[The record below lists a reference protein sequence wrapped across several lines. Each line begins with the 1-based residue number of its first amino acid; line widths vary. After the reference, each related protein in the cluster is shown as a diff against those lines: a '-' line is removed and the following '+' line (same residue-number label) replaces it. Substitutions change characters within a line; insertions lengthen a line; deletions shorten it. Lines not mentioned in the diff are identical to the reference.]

1 MSAFK
6 ARAILLLSGPGN
18 HEELE
23 KAKAIVQSAL
33 SPFSL
38 AIDEIQSINIAGRL
52 ILAILISCDDA
63 HLPAIEKDVREH
75 CASLHLDV
83 AAELL

>member
-1 MSAFK
+1 
-6 ARAILLLSGPGN
+6 
-18 HEELE
+18 
-23 KAKAIVQSAL
+23 
-33 SPFSL
+33 L

-75 CASLHLDV
+75 CASVHLDV

>member
-6 ARAILLLSGPGN
+6 AQAILLLSGPGN

-38 AIDEIQSINIAGRL
+38 SIDEIQSINIAGRL